1 MLRLNRIAGADD
13 ASFGSPAAAQP
24 GMVYGTTGIGLFAC
38 ALAGL
43 TDRPEIKAAARS
55 CTEIALDD
63 LRFHFHALK
72 TGALVPA
79 EPDTGEATGFG
90 GYLRCLALMN
100 RLQPGLCT
108 DLIDEGLRL
117 LDSFDLDTVTRAD
130 RLLGISGLV
139 GTLVRFPELLE
150 SASGKTVLRRAAE
163 RLIALRGFQEGS
175 FTLWRTVSPRH
186 LISGAGHGM
195 AGIAEALY
203 GAGRLLDRED
213 MILAAADAMDYEC
226 RAYDRDKGSWPDNRL
241 LPEKGFMHGYCSG
254 APGIALMQLRAP
266 LPGTEAFPELVRNA
280 VEQFSLHY
288 RDHLC
293 CGNGALVECEL
304 SSGRRDSA
312 GRILAGMVERKRSR
326 GFYTTRHAQFTETG
340 DPSLFF
346 GLAGI
351 GYQLLRYAAPERILS
366 VL

>member
-1 MLRLNRIAGADD
+1 
-13 ASFGSPAAAQP
+13 
-24 GMVYGTTGIGLFAC
+24 MVYGTTGIGLFAC

-43 TDRPEIKAAARS
+43 TDRPEIKAAALS

-79 EPDTGEATGFG
+79 EPDTGKATGFG

-117 LDSFDLDTVTRAD
+117 PDSFDLDTVTRAD

-139 GTLVRFPELLE
+139 STLVRFPELLE

-163 RLIALRGFQEGS
+163 RLMALRGFQEGS
-175 FTLWRTVSPRH
+175 FTLWRTVSPHH

-203 GAGRLLDRED
+203 GAGR
-213 MILAAADAMDYEC
+213 
-226 RAYDRDKGSWPDNRL
+226 N
-241 LPEKGFMHGYCSG
+241 SG
-254 APGIALMQLRAP
+254 KPGILPSFSALRGSATSCFATRRRSGFSPYCNPTQP
-266 LPGTEAFPELVRNA
+266 EAVTSN
-280 VEQFSLHY
+280 
-288 RDHLC
+288 
-293 CGNGALVECEL
+293 L
-304 SSGRRDSA
+304 S
-312 GRILAGMVERKRSR
+312 
-326 GFYTTRHAQFTETG
+326 
-340 DPSLFF
+340 
-346 GLAGI
+346 
-351 GYQLLRYAAPERILS
+351 
-366 VL
+366 